1 MSALAQRAAVGAV
14 ADVVDVVEA
23 SVLEWAAGLLA
34 APPAQADIARL
45 QSPQGKAL
53 LDAIACEWS
62 CQAAVRQI
70 LTALDPATPAPTIAL
85 DLSVAYTRLFEAI
98 AGNPAIS
105 LYESTYTVADRPG
118 AGTSRLYG
126 SPAAEMRELLQCF
139 DMGIG
144 AVREP
149 PDHLSIELAL
159 YAALRRR
166 GDAAGVALMRERLEG
181 WVPAFIDGCVAM
193 DPDGFYGGLAQ
204 LLKNL
209 LEAVVPDARLQAQ
222 AAPIPNTQ
230 DGSHYA
236 E

>member
-1 MSALAQRAAVGAV
+1 MSALAQRAV
-14 ADVVDVVEA
+14 VVDVVEA

-45 QSPQGKAL
+45 QSPEGKAL
-53 LDAIACEWS
+53 LDAIASEWT
-62 CQAAVRQI
+62 CQAAMRQI
-70 LTALDPATPAPTIAL
+70 FAALDPARPASTIAL

-105 LYESTYTVADRPG
+105 LYESTYTVAGRPG
-118 AGTSRLYG
+118 PGTPRLYG
-126 SPAAEMRELLQCF
+126 SPANEMRELLQRF
-139 DMGIG
+139 GLSIG

-159 YAALRRR
+159 YAVLRRR
-166 GDAAGVALMRERLEG
+166 GDAAGVALMRERLER

-204 LLKNL
+204 LLNNL

-222 AAPIPNTQ
+222 AASIPNTQ